1 MKKLLFCAGI
11 LALAASCTEEFEAV
25 SVQQEQAKGIS
36 FAEVENALAPTTKGE
51 FEVNDLGNGKV
62 EFTPFWTAEK
72 DKIGVFATGV
82 IKNPEAA
89 KLPGD
94 ANDQT
99 SATWSG
105 GLETTN
111 KVSYKATRSE
121 RYAYFTATNQSDLL
135 DFAEG
140 VDAEKPA
147 TFLAVYPNGV
157 ELNNDVTP
165 NWTNGFS
172 FQLKLPELVGEQDQ
186 SNTEGK
192 GVYELNAKYAI
203 AKGAPLSDRQ
213 EAVGESVK
221 LRFNRVLGGMA
232 FSTKN
237 VDKYTSKDNNL
248 FGKLKSVKM
257 KMLGEATQDAEGN
270 ITVLYKEGD
279 ATHKAPSK
287 LTNGE
292 DAIVQIDVTV
302 NGAEYESAIS
312 KKSKDEGN
320 ATDYKTETGVSEV
333 KVKLNGENGLE
344 WTDADR
350 AYMVLAPVSH
360 GKNTS
365 EEWREALE
373 LTYTFEYIDF
383 VKRYTTTADW
393 PAGEFGDMRKLDID
407 EYPYLVTKN
416 RGESNTRALIVNSGS
431 FSDIFVEGSENGN
444 IEWNDGDGENPAV
457 AEFNTIIVNEGVT
470 LTKSELD
477 MLKKFT
483 NLAEITLAENTEIPN
498 GTFNVNTVNG
508 RKGQPLVKI
517 DFPKVITIGK
527 KAFGEDGLAG
537 EPNGITDNIQL
548 ATVLLPSY
556 KFGDAEIARSF
567 LNPATLVTLDMS
579 AVEAMN
585 VGFPSTGFTLDG
597 FKMLETIYVQD
608 GIDLGSNA
616 FSGCKVLA
624 NVLKKNNEDGT
635 TAAATVDLK
644 GTSVFRDCDALVSI
658 NIGGTEI
665 PANSFNGCNLLKHV
679 LVGGVQVVP
688 TSVGLGAFQNCVA
701 LEKMDLSKAVDKT
714 VEGETIPAIGD
725 DAFNGCKAFYGGVNA
740 ENKVIVQVG
749 GQTIGEKAFAGCTS
763 LVHIEFLAATSLGD
777 GVLNIGKSGALKQ
790 IQLDKKVTFRSTQ
803 SANTFGEAELM
814 KNVDLFITPGQAGV
828 NGNTLTLSGSNTVT
842 FKSIR
847 DRAAD

>member
-11 LALAASCTEEFEAV
+11 LALAASCTEEFETA
-25 SVQQEQAKGIS
+25 SIQQEQAKGIS
-36 FAEVENALAPTTKGE
+36 FAEVENVLAPTTKGE

-82 IKNPEAA
+82 VKNPEEAQA
-89 KLPGD
+89 PGS
-94 ANDQT
+94 T
-99 SATWSG
+99 GVGSETTWNG
-105 GLETTN
+105 GLKTTN

-135 DFAEG
+135 DFAG
-140 VDAEKPA
+140 DVDEAKPA
-147 TFLAVYPNGV
+147 TFLAVYPAEI
-157 ELNNDVTP
+157 ELNEDVTP

-172 FQLKLPELVGEQDQ
+172 FQLKLPALAAEQNQ

-213 EAVGESVK
+213 EAVGESVE

-232 FSTKN
+232 FKTKN
-237 VDKYTSKDNNL
+237 VDKYTSEDNNL

-257 KMLGEATQDAEGN
+257 EMLGEATQDAEGN
-270 ITVLYKEGD
+270 ITVLYTDGD
-279 ATHKAPSK
+279 PTHKAPSK
-287 LTNGE
+287 LTNGNE
-292 DAIVQIDVTV
+292 AIVQIDVTV
-302 NGAEYESAIS
+302 NGTEYESAIS
-312 KKSKDEGN
+312 GKSKEEGN
-320 ATDYKTETGVSEV
+320 ATDYKTETGHSEV
-333 KVKLNGENGLE
+333 TVNLNGTNGLE

-360 GKNTS
+360 GKNTA

-393 PAGEFGDMRKLDID
+393 PAGSFGDMKELDID
-407 EYPYLVTKN
+407 EYPYLVTKD
-416 RGESNTRALIVNSGS
+416 RGTENTRALIVNSGS
-431 FSDIFVEGSENGN
+431 FSDIFVEGTENGE
-444 IEWNDGDGENPAV
+444 IKWSDTEGENPAV
-457 AEFNTIIVNEGVT
+457 TEFSTIIVNEGVT

-483 NLAEITLAENTEIPN
+483 NLAEITLAENTEIPD
-498 GTFNVNTVNG
+498 GTFNVNTVSG
-508 RKGQPLVKI
+508 KQGQPLVKI
-517 DFPKVITIGK
+517 DFPKVTTIGK
-527 KAFGEDGLAG
+527 EAFGKDGLAS
-537 EPNGITDNIQL
+537 EPNGLTDNIKL

-556 KFGDAEIARSF
+556 EFNNADIARSF
-567 LNPATLVTLDMS
+567 LNPNTLVTLDMS

-597 FKMLETIYVQD
+597 FVKLKTIYVQN

-616 FSGCKVLA
+616 FSGCKVLDS
-624 NVLKKNNEDGT
+624 VLNKDKEGT
-635 TAAATVDLK
+635 ITNATVDLK
-644 GTSVFRDCDALVSI
+644 GTSVFRDCDALVKI
-658 NIGGTEI
+658 NIGSTEI
-665 PANSFNGCNLLKHV
+665 PANSFNGCDLLKDV

-688 TSVGLGAFQNCVA
+688 TSVGLGAFQDCVA

-740 ENKVIVQVG
+740 ESKVIVQVG
-749 GQTIGEKAFAGCTS
+749 GQTIGENAFAGCMS

-790 IQLDKKVTFRSTQ
+790 IQLDKRVTFRSAQ
-803 SANTFGEAELM
+803 SANTFGENDLM

-828 NGNTLTLSGSNTVT
+828 NGNTLTLSGNNTVT

-847 DRAAD
+847 ERAAD

>member
-11 LALAASCTEEFEAV
+11 LALAASCTEEFDTV

-36 FAEVENALAPTTKGE
+36 FAEVENVLAPTTKGE

-94 ANDQT
+94 ANDQAST
-99 SATWSG
+99 TWSD
-105 GLETTN
+105 GLKTTN

-147 TFLAVYPNGV
+147 TFLAVYPDEMGLSEN
-157 ELNNDVTP
+157 VTP

-172 FQLKLPELVGEQDQ
+172 FQLKLPALAEEQNQ

-192 GVYELNAKYAI
+192 GVYELNAQYAI

-248 FGKLKSVKM
+248 FGKLMSVKM
-257 KMLGEATQDAEGN
+257 EMLGEATQDAEGN
-270 ITVLYKEGD
+270 ITVLYKESD

-287 LTNGE
+287 LTNGN

-312 KKSKDEGN
+312 KKSKEEGN
-320 ATDYKTETGVSEV
+320 ATDYKTEAGSSKVT
-333 KVKLNGENGLE
+333 VKLNGASGLE

-407 EYPYLVTKN
+407 EYPYLVTKD
-416 RGESNTRALIVNSGS
+416 RGTENTRALIVNSGS
-431 FSDIFVEGSENGN
+431 FSDIFVEGSENQD
-444 IEWNDGDGENPAV
+444 IEWNDTEGENPAV
-457 AEFNTIIVNEGVT
+457 TEFSTIIVNEGVT

-483 NLAEITLAENTEIPN
+483 NLAEITLAENTEIPD
-498 GTFNVNTVNG
+498 GTFNVNTVSG
-508 RKGQPLVKI
+508 KPGQPLVKI
-517 DFPKVITIGK
+517 DFPKVTTIGK
-527 KAFGEDGLAG
+527 EAFGKDGLAS
-537 EPNGITDNIQL
+537 EPNGLTDNIKL
-548 ATVLLPSY
+548 TTVLLPSY
-556 KFGDAEIARSF
+556 EFNNADIARSF
-567 LNPATLVTLDMS
+567 LNPKTLVTLDMS

-597 FKMLETIYVQD
+597 FAKLETIYVQN

-616 FSGCKVLA
+616 FSGCKVLDS
-624 NVLKKNNEDGT
+624 VLNKDKEGT
-635 TAAATVDLK
+635 ITNATVDLK
-644 GTSVFRDCDALVSI
+644 GTSVFRDCDALVKI
-658 NIGGTEI
+658 NIGSTEI
-665 PANSFNGCNLLKHV
+665 PANSFNGCDFLEDV

-688 TSVGLGAFQNCVA
+688 TSVGLGAFQGCVA

-749 GQTIGEKAFAGCTS
+749 GQTIGKNAFANCMS

-790 IQLDKKVTFRSTQ
+790 IQLDKRVTFRSAQ
-803 SANTFGEAELM
+803 SANTFGEADLM

-828 NGNTLTLSGSNTVT
+828 NGNTLTLSGNNTVT

-847 DRAAD
+847 ERAAD

>member
-11 LALAASCTEEFEAV
+11 LALAASCTEEFDTV

-36 FAEVENALAPTTKGE
+36 FAEVENVLAPTTKGE

-94 ANDQT
+94 DSDQA
-99 SATWSG
+99 SATWSD
-105 GLETTN
+105 GLKTTN

-135 DFAEG
+135 DFAED
-140 VDAEKPA
+140 VDEEKPA
-147 TFLAVYPNGV
+147 TFLAVYPNGMG
-157 ELNNDVTP
+157 LNKDVTP
-165 NWTNGFS
+165 DWTNGFS
-172 FQLKLPELVGEQDQ
+172 FQLKLPALVEEQNQ

-213 EAVGESVK
+213 EAVGESVE

-237 VDKYTSKDNNL
+237 VDKYTSEDNNL

-270 ITVLYKEGD
+270 ITVLYTGED
-279 ATHKAPSK
+279 DDTHKAPSK
-287 LTNGE
+287 LTNAA

-302 NGAEYESAIS
+302 NGTEYESGIS
-312 KKSKDEGN
+312 KKSKEEGN

-333 KVKLNGENGLE
+333 TVKLNGNDGLE

-350 AYMVLAPVSH
+350 AYMVLAPVSR

-383 VKRYTTTADW
+383 VKKYTTTADW
-393 PAGEFGDMRKLDID
+393 PAGEFGDMKKLDID

-416 RGESNTRALIVNSGS
+416 RGTSNTRALIVNSGS
-431 FSDIFVEGSENGN
+431 FSDIFVEGSENGK
-444 IEWNDGDGENPAV
+444 IEWNDTEKVNPGV
-457 AEFNTIIVNEGVT
+457 EEFSTIIVNEGVT

-498 GTFNVNTVNG
+498 GTFNVNTISG
-508 RKGQPLVKI
+508 KAGQPLVKI

-527 KAFGEDGLAG
+527 EAFGKDGLNG
-537 EPNGITDNIQL
+537 TPNGITDGMKL

-556 KFGDAEIARSF
+556 EFGDAEIARSF

-597 FKMLETIYVQD
+597 FARLKTIYVQD

-624 NVLKKNNEDGT
+624 NVLKKNEDGT

-644 GTSVFRDCDALVSI
+644 GTSVFRDCDALVSV

-665 PANSFNGCNLLKHV
+665 PANSFNDCDLLENV

-701 LEKMDLSKAVDKT
+701 LEKMDLSQAVDKT
-714 VEGETIPAIGD
+714 VDSETIPAIGD

-749 GQTIGEKAFAGCTS
+749 GQTIGENAFAGCTS

-777 GVLNIGKSGALKQ
+777 GVLNIGESGALKQ
-790 IQLDKKVTFRSTQ
+790 IQLDKRVTFRNNQ
-803 SANTFGEAELM
+803 SGDTFGAAKLM
-814 KNVDLFITPGQAGV
+814 ANVDLFITPGQAGV
-828 NGNTLTLSGSNTVT
+828 NGNTLTLGSKTVT

>member
-11 LALAASCTEEFEAV
+11 LALAASCTEEFETA
-25 SVQQEQAKGIS
+25 SIQQEQAKGIS
-36 FAEVENALAPTTKGE
+36 FAEVKNVLAPTTKGE

-82 IKNPEAA
+82 VKNPEAA
-89 KLPGD
+89 QAPGSTEMGAD
-94 ANDQT
+94 
-99 SATWSG
+99 ATWNG

-121 RYAYFTATNQSDLL
+121 RYAHFTATNQSDLL
-135 DFAEG
+135 DFAG
-140 VDAEKPA
+140 DVDEAKPA
-147 TFLAVYPNGV
+147 TFLAVYPDEIG
-157 ELNNDVTP
+157 LNADVTP
-165 NWTNGFS
+165 NWTNGFN
-172 FQLKLPELVGEQDQ
+172 FQLKLPALAAEQNQ

-213 EAVGESVK
+213 EAVGESVE

-232 FSTKN
+232 FKTKN
-237 VDKYTSKDNNL
+237 VDKYTSEDNNL

-257 KMLGEATQDAEGN
+257 EMLGEATQDAEGN
-270 ITVLYKEGD
+270 ITVLYTNGD

-287 LTNGE
+287 LTNGA

-302 NGAEYESAIS
+302 NDTEYESAIS
-312 KKSKDEGN
+312 EKSKEEGN
-320 ATDYKTETGVSEV
+320 ATDYKTENGASAVT
-333 KVKLNGENGLE
+333 VKLNGDNGLE

-360 GKNTS
+360 GKNTA

-393 PAGEFGDMRKLDID
+393 PAGSFGDMKELDID
-407 EYPYLVTKN
+407 EYPYLVTKD
-416 RGESNTRALIVNSGS
+416 RGTENTRALIVNSGS
-431 FSDIFVEGSENGN
+431 FSDIFVEGTENGK
-444 IEWNDGDGENPAV
+444 IKWNDTEGENPAV
-457 AEFNTIIVNEGVT
+457 TEFSTIIVNEGVT

-483 NLAEITLAENTEIPN
+483 NLAEITLAENTEIPD
-498 GTFNVNTVNG
+498 GTFNVNTVSG
-508 RKGQPLVKI
+508 KQGQPLVKI
-517 DFPKVITIGK
+517 DFPKVTTIGK
-527 KAFGEDGLAG
+527 EAFGKDGLASA
-537 EPNGITDNIQL
+537 PNGLTDNIKL

-556 KFGDAEIARSF
+556 EFNNAEIAKSF
-567 LNPATLVTLDMS
+567 LNPKTLVTLDMS

-597 FKMLETIYVQD
+597 FEKLETIYVQN

-616 FSGCKVLA
+616 FSGCKVLDS
-624 NVLKKNNEDGT
+624 VLNKDKEGT
-635 TAAATVDLK
+635 ITDATVDLK
-644 GTSVFRDCDALVSI
+644 GTSVFRDCDALVKI
-658 NIGGTEI
+658 NIGSTEI
-665 PANSFNGCNLLKHV
+665 PANSFNDCDLLEDV

-725 DAFNGCKAFYGGVNA
+725 NAFNGCKAFYGGVNA

-749 GQTIGEKAFAGCTS
+749 GQTIGENAFADCMS

-790 IQLDKKVTFRSTQ
+790 IQLDKRVTFRSTQ
-803 SANTFGEAELM
+803 SANTFGDADLM

-847 DRAAD
+847 ERAAD

>member
-11 LALAASCTEEFEAV
+11 LALAASCTEEFDTV

-36 FAEVENALAPTTKGE
+36 FAEVENVLAPTTKGE

-82 IKNPEAA
+82 IKNPEEA
-89 KLPGD
+89 KLPGI
-94 ANDQT
+94 ANGQT
-99 SATWSG
+99 SAAWSN

-135 DFAEG
+135 DFAGG

-147 TFLAVYPNGV
+147 TFLAVYPDEMG
-157 ELNNDVTP
+157 LNENVTP
-165 NWTNGFS
+165 DWTNGFS
-172 FQLKLPELVGEQDQ
+172 FQLRLPELKKEQNQ

-213 EAVGESVK
+213 EAVGESVE
-221 LRFNRVLGGMA
+221 LQFNRVLGGMA

-237 VDKYTSKDNNL
+237 VDKYTSEDNNL

-257 KMLGEATQDAEGN
+257 EMLGEATQDAEGN
-270 ITVLYKEGD
+270 ITMLYTGESGD
-279 ATHKAPSK
+279 THKAPSK
-287 LTNGE
+287 LTHG
-292 DAIVQIDVTV
+292 DGAIVQIDVTV
-302 NGAEYESAIS
+302 NGNEYESSIS
-312 KKSKDEGN
+312 KEEGN
-320 ATDYKTETGVSEV
+320 ETDYKTETGYSEV
-333 KVKLNGENGLE
+333 TVKLNGGNGLE

-360 GKNTS
+360 GKNTA
-365 EEWREALE
+365 EEWREALKI
-373 LTYTFEYIDF
+373 TYTFEYIDF
-383 VKRYTTTADW
+383 VKMYTTTADW
-393 PAGEFGDMRKLDID
+393 PAGSFGDMKKLDID
-407 EYPYLVTKN
+407 EYPYLVTKD
-416 RGESNTRALIVNSGS
+416 RDADNTRALIVNSGS
-431 FSDIFVEGSENGN
+431 FSDIFVEGTENGR
-444 IEWNDGDGENPAV
+444 IKWSDTEGENPAV
-457 AEFNTIIVNEGVT
+457 TEFSTIIVNEGVT

-483 NLAEITLAENTEIPN
+483 NLAEITLAENTEIPD
-498 GTFNVNTVNG
+498 GTFNVNTVSS
-508 RKGQPLVKI
+508 KPGQPLVKI
-517 DFPKVITIGK
+517 DFPKVTTIGK
-527 KAFGEDGLAG
+527 EAFGKDGLAS
-537 EPNGITDNIQL
+537 EPNGLTDNIQL

-556 KFGDAEIARSF
+556 EFNNADIARSF
-567 LNPATLVTLDMS
+567 LNPKTLVTLDMS

-585 VGFPSTGFTLDG
+585 VGFPSTGFTLDR
-597 FKMLETIYVQD
+597 FAKLETIYVQN

-616 FSGCKVLA
+616 FSGCKVLDS
-624 NVLKKNNEDGT
+624 VLNKDKEGT
-635 TAAATVDLK
+635 ITDATVDLK
-644 GTSVFRDCDALVSI
+644 GTSVFRDCDALVKI
-658 NIGGTEI
+658 NIGSTEI
-665 PANSFNGCNLLKHV
+665 PANSFNGCDLLEDV

-688 TSVGLGAFQNCVA
+688 TSVGLGAFQDCVA

-714 VEGETIPAIGD
+714 VEGETIPAIGNN
-725 DAFNGCKAFYGGVNA
+725 AFKGCEAFYGGVNA

-749 GQTIGEKAFAGCTS
+749 GQTIGENAFAECTS

-777 GVLNIGKSGALKQ
+777 GVLNIGESGALKQ
-790 IQLDKKVTFRSTQ
+790 IQLDKRVTFRNNQ
-803 SANTFGEAELM
+803 SGNTFGAAKLM
-814 KNVDLFITPGQAGV
+814 ANVDLFITPGQAGV
-828 NGNTLTLSGSNTVT
+828 NGNTLTLGGQTVT

>member
-11 LALAASCTEEFEAV
+11 LALAASCTEEFDTV

-36 FAEVENALAPTTKGE
+36 FAEVENVLAPTTKGE

-82 IKNPEAA
+82 IKNPEEA
-89 KLPGD
+89 KLPGN
-94 ANDQT
+94 ASDQT
-99 SATWSG
+99 SETWSD
-105 GLETTN
+105 GLKTTN

-135 DFAEG
+135 DFAKG

-147 TFLAVYPNGV
+147 TFLAVYPDEMG
-157 ELNNDVTP
+157 LSKDVTP
-165 NWTNGFS
+165 DWTNGFS
-172 FQLKLPELVGEQDQ
+172 FQLKLPALEEEQNQ

-213 EAVGESVK
+213 KAVGESVE
-221 LRFNRVLGGMA
+221 LQFNRVLGGMA

-237 VDKYTSKDNNL
+237 VDKYTSEDNNL

-257 KMLGEATQDAEGN
+257 EMLGEATQDAEGN
-270 ITVLYKEGD
+270 ITVLYTGVD
-279 ATHKAPSK
+279 DVTHKAPSK
-287 LTNGE
+287 LTNGD

-302 NGAEYESAIS
+302 NGTEYESGIS
-312 KKSKDEGN
+312 KKSKKEGN
-320 ATDYKTETGVSEV
+320 ATDYKTENGASKVT
-333 KVKLNGENGLE
+333 VKLNGDDGLE

-350 AYMVLAPVSH
+350 AYMVLAPVSR

-393 PAGEFGDMRKLDID
+393 PAGEFGDMKKLDID
-407 EYPYLVTKN
+407 EYPYLVTKK
-416 RGESNTRALIVNSGS
+416 RGAKNTRALIVNSGS
-431 FSDIFVEGSENGN
+431 FSDIFVENSENGK
-444 IEWNDGDGENPAV
+444 IEWKDTEGEDPAV
-457 AEFNTIIVNEGVT
+457 TEFSSIIVNEGVT

-483 NLAEITLAENTEIPN
+483 NLTEITLAENTEIPD
-498 GTFNVNTVNG
+498 GTFNVNTISS
-508 RKGQPLVKI
+508 KPGQPLVKI

-527 KAFGEDGLAG
+527 EAFGKDGLAS
-537 EPNGITDNIQL
+537 EPNGLTDNIKL

-597 FKMLETIYVQD
+597 FAKLKTIYVQD

-624 NVLKKNNEDGT
+624 DVLKKDNEDGT

-665 PANSFNGCNLLKHV
+665 PANSFNGCNLLKDV

-688 TSVGLGAFQNCVA
+688 TSVGLGAFQNCVV
-701 LEKMDLSKAVDKT
+701 LEKMDLSQTVDKT
-714 VEGETIPAIGD
+714 VENETIPAIGD

-749 GQTIGEKAFAGCTS
+749 GQTIGENAFKGCTS

-777 GVLNIGKSGALKQ
+777 GVLNIGESGALKQ
-790 IQLDKKVTFRSTQ
+790 IQLDKRVTFRNNQ
-803 SANTFGEAELM
+803 SGETFGAAELM
-814 KNVDLFITPGQAGV
+814 ANVDLFITPGQAGV
-828 NGNTLTLSGSNTVT
+828 NGNTLTLGNNTVK